1 LLAGIDIGVLQL
13 AEFHTPPLPSLIQIS
28 LAFIASSAASAT
40 MSLMSA
46 TQLSLRY
53 RKYNESPTADA
64 NEPRQPIR
72 GGQLLLVSI
81 PGLLLEWSVFAFLVG
96 LLLWYA
102 ALPGRSTVGFALV
115 TTNVSVLWFVYILT
129 RGEQR
134 GTSSGKE
141 FQDIWKLWQT
151 RYDDD
156 GLSPDN

>member
-1 LLAGIDIGVLQL
+1 MLTLS
-13 AEFHTPPLPSLIQIS
+13 EYHTPPPLPSLIQIS
-28 LAFIASSAASAT
+28 LAFIASSAACAT
-40 MSLMSA
+40 LSLMSA

-53 RKYNESPTADA
+53 RKFNDISNTDS

-96 LLLWYA
+96 LLLWYT

-115 TTNVSVLWFVYILT
+115 STNVGVLWLVYMLT

-134 GTSSGKE
+134 GTASGE
-141 FQDIWKLWQT
+141 ELQDIRKIWET
-151 RYDDD
+151 RNRDD
-156 GLSPDN
+156 GLPPNN

>member
-1 LLAGIDIGVLQL
+1 
-13 AEFHTPPLPSLIQIS
+13 
-28 LAFIASSAASAT
+28 

-115 TTNVSVLWFVYILT
+115 TTNVSVLWFVYIFNK
-129 RGEQR
+129 R
-134 GTSSGKE
+134 GTERNLVRKGVSGYME
-141 FQDIWKLWQT
+141 IVTDAL
-151 RYDDD
+151 
-156 GLSPDN
+156 